1 MNYRMLFIIS
11 LLTLVVGVGGILFM
25 PTGDSS
31 SVGEGGVALSETEK
45 KPEKLIT
52 LAELKRDIQAGNLL
66 QVEDYSLTEIKVTED
81 NPLINNDLTDV
92 LALSK
97 FKTLQG
103 HLISENLKSGSLLSP
118 SVVISPNDSR
128 FLMSSL
134 DTKQEIAFRIYLKPT
149 ERYILDTLR
158 SGDYV
163 SVYNQKIAYRAREE
177 SIDKN
182 SLIKIINKLLVLQVY
197 VFQVLDEN
205 NDSAKKEDELAGE
218 YIGYISL
225 KVNANQAKMFY
236 ELEKDSKLIVLPSVD
251 EAESSNNRG
260 VFIRKLRGN
269 KS

>member
-31 SVGEGGVALSETEK
+31 SVGEGGVAVSEAEK

-52 LAELKRDIQAGNLL
+52 LAELKRDIHAGSLL
-66 QVEDYSLTEIKVTED
+66 QVEDYTLTEIKVTED

-103 HLISENLKSGSLLSP
+103 HLVAENLKSGSLLSS
-118 SVVISPNDSR
+118 SVVISPNDTK
-128 FLMSSL
+128 FLLSSL

-158 SGDYV
+158 TGDYV
-163 SVYNQKIAYRAREE
+163 AVYNQKIAHRPREE
-177 SIDKN
+177 SIDKTA
-182 SLIKIINKLLVLQVY
+182 LIQMINKLLVLQVK
-197 VFQVLDEN
+197 VFQILDEK
-205 NDSAKKEDELAGE
+205 NDSATKEDELAGE
-218 YIGYISL
+218 YIGYVSV

-236 ELEKDSKLIVLPSVD
+236 ELEKDSKLIILPSVN

-260 VFIRKLRGN
+260 MFIRKLRGY

>member
-1 MNYRMLFIIS
+1 MSGGSYLCQLGIAQV
-11 LLTLVVGVGGILFM
+11 LGKVVFPYLR
-25 PTGDSS
+25 SK
-31 SVGEGGVALSETEK
+31 K

-52 LAELKRDIQAGNLL
+52 LAELKRDIKAGSLL

-103 HLISENLKSGSLLSP
+103 HLVAENLKSGSLLSP
-118 SVVISPNDSR
+118 STVISANDAR
-128 FLMSSL
+128 FLLSSL

-177 SIDKN
+177 SVDKN
-182 SLIKIINKLLVLQVY
+182 SLIKIINKLLVLQVN
-197 VFQVLDEN
+197 VFQVLDES
-205 NDSAKKEDELAGE
+205 NDSVKKQDELAGE